1 MTVKL
6 NNEKL
11 RYIALFEKLT
21 GATPRDCI
29 GSGEEGNH
37 LTFIIDESDMGRAIG
52 QNGRNIKKVRKE
64 LDKRVD
70 VIEYSDDPEQFLRNI
85 FSSVEVLDI
94 SISDDDE
101 GKTKAMVEVDQN
113 EKGRAVGKN
122 GWNIKRARKLLER
135 HHGLSDVQLA

>member
-29 GSGEEGNH
+29 ESGDQGNH
-37 LTFIIDESDMGRAIG
+37 LTFVIDESDMGMAIG

-64 LDKRVD
+64 MDKRVD
-70 VIEYSDDPEQFLRNI
+70 VIEYSDDPEQFLKNI

-94 SISDDDE
+94 NITTDE
-101 GKTKAMVEVDQN
+101 DGKSKAMVEVDQN

-122 GWNIKRARKLLER
+122 GWNIKRARKLLSR
-135 HHGLSDVQLA
+135 HHAMSEVKLA

>member
-29 GSGEEGNH
+29 ESGEEGNH
-37 LTFIIDESDMGRAIG
+37 LTFVIDESDMGRAIG

-64 LDKRVD
+64 MDKRVD
-70 VIEYSDDPEQFLRNI
+70 VIEYSEDPEQFLRNI
-85 FSSVEVLDI
+85 FSSVEVIDVDVT
-94 SISDDDE
+94 SNED
-101 GKTKAMVEVDQN
+101 GKTQAMVEVDQN

-122 GWNIKRARKLLER
+122 GWNIKRARKLLNR